1 MGKLLRADLFR
12 AFRFKIFYVLAA
24 VNAVFGIISV
34 FNQLSWR
41 GLDAGVSAFDVMQD
55 GFGSGVGFIGILNAV
70 LVAIFIGHEYAC
82 GAMRNKVMT
91 GGGRQKIYLSELI
104 VSCTMCAAVYLI
116 FHLVNFALGSAL
128 LGWGDHSFAEIILA
142 LLAGLFM
149 SLAYCAVFTGVAML
163 SKNTVTGLLA
173 GVLGTL
179 VMLFVVMW
187 LAGELQGSYV
197 QDPNDPQGAIP
208 VPCRWPEWVQALVR
222 GFIRLIP
229 TGQSVLLTAGLA
241 QSLGAYGT
249 LIGLSCVWLALS
261 AIGGSLLF
269 RKTDMK

>member
-55 GFGSGVGFIGILNAV
+55 GFGSGVAFIGILNAV

-104 VSCTMCAAVYLI
+104 VSCTMCAASRGE
-116 FHLVNFALGSAL
+116 FPERSTKRSCSA
-128 LGWGDHSFAEIILA
+128 EN
-142 LLAGLFM
+142 
-149 SLAYCAVFTGVAML
+149 TG
-163 SKNTVTGLLA
+163 K
-173 GVLGTL
+173 GTRNSNAPL
-179 VMLFVVMW
+179 
-187 LAGELQGSYV
+187 
-197 QDPNDPQGAIP
+197 
-208 VPCRWPEWVQALVR
+208 
-222 GFIRLIP
+222 P
-229 TGQSVLLTAGLA
+229 TYRT
-241 QSLGAYGT
+241 
-249 LIGLSCVWLALS
+249 I
-261 AIGGSLLF
+261 
-269 RKTDMK
+269 